1 MSMLPDPTAPI
12 RLGFRIG
19 IAVVRFELRVLAHLL
34 GRDDGH
40 EPVVVADAPPPE
52 PFRADPA
59 VVASEPEPA
68 VVASEPEPVVATSE
82 PEPAV
87 VASEPEPVVATSEPD
102 PAPVASEPEPE
113 PLDAEPAHLDTE
125 PELVA
130 EFAEPGAEDGAGA
143 EIRVEEPWRGY
154 RKMRV
159 AEVRER
165 VAVANAA
172 ELAVLQLYE
181 AGHRN
186 RRSVLDAV
194 ERRSKELA
202 NAPRA

>member
-82 PEPAV
+82 P
-87 VASEPEPVVATSEPD
+87 D

-113 PLDAEPAHLDTE
+113 PLDAESAHLDTE

>member
-68 VVASEPEPVVATSE
+68 VVASEPD
-82 PEPAV
+82 PAV